1 MSRMSLIQLPAWPA
15 GKAKQRPPITALVR
29 QYAFRDKNGPL
40 LCVPYHRF
48 TAARALLRT
57 AAPAA
62 LEQLAVQAQ
71 ARHFEPGEMILA
83 EAEASGGLW
92 LIEAGSVKI
101 FKLTPDGR
109 EHVLYLLGPGD
120 TFNDVAALDGGHN
133 PANAGAT
140 SRVQA
145 WVIPAARLQATVAS
159 DHTLALAVIA
169 RLARRV
175 RLQVDQIEDLALRS
189 VSGRLARFILEQAD
203 NLALAAPA
211 VTRALIA
218 AHLATTP
225 ESVSRALRVL
235 EQSGAIRFDRHR
247 ILITKPD
254 LLRDLAL
261 I

>member
-1 MSRMSLIQLPAWPA
+1 MI
-15 GKAKQRPPITALVR
+15 
-29 QYAFRDKNGPL
+29 F
-40 LCVPYHRF
+40 
-48 TAARALLRT
+48 
-57 AAPAA
+57 
-62 LEQLAVQAQ
+62 
-71 ARHFEPGEMILA
+71 GET
-83 EAEASGGLW
+83 EASGGLW
-92 LIEAGSVKI
+92 LIEAGSVKV

-109 EHVLYLLGPGD
+109 EHVLHLLGPGD
-120 TFNDVAALDGGHN
+120 TFNDIAALDGGHN
-133 PANAGAT
+133 PANAGAA

-145 WVIPAARLQATVAS
+145 WVIPAAVLQATLAS

-169 RLARRV
+169 GLARRV
-175 RLQVDQIEDLALRS
+175 RHQVYQIEDLALRS
-189 VSGRLARFILEQAD
+189 VSGRLARFILEQAE
-203 NLALAAPA
+203 NPALAAPA

-247 ILITKPD
+247 ILITKAN